1 MFRSVAFT
9 LCLLSPNCI
18 EACARLLYLS
28 SHISVPKNPL
38 KIDNASSEKA
48 TFRQIAS
55 RLAKGCFGLRTVR
68 HDFNASGGLKL
79 FFLLFRILWSSFGTV
94 TSDVYGKGV
103 QPSRTTIHVTLQHL
117 SEICS
122 HRHHSWKTILRQ
134 DQNTISGTVYLWSF
148 PEARTSYFDNH
159 LRASAPYRD
168 NRIR

>member
-1 MFRSVAFT
+1 MYCLCKSTSEDRMSIKAPPTSRSISKTASVTPMFRSVAFT

-122 HRHHSWKTILRQ
+122 HRHHS
-134 DQNTISGTVYLWSF
+134 
-148 PEARTSYFDNH
+148 
-159 LRASAPYRD
+159 
-168 NRIR
+168 